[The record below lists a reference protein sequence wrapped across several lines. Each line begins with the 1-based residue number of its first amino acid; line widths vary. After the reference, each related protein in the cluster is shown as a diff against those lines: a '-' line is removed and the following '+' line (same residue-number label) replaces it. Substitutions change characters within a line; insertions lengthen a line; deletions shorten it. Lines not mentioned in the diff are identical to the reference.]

1 MNITENTVLITGGT
15 GGIGF
20 ELAKQLMALGNTVI
34 VTGRDQKRLEAAQK
48 KLPGLQIIKSDVAS
62 SAAIQSLHEEATRKF
77 PTLNVIINNAGIM
90 KKLNL
95 HDERNLDELTTEI
108 DTNLVGT
115 VRMVSQFLPHLKTR
129 KNAAIMNVSSGL
141 AFVPFAISP
150 IYSATKA
157 AVHSYSLSLR
167 IQLKKSGVRVF
178 ELAPPVTDTSMIGAF
193 DAEDMEGTKAMTVE
207 NLARDAAAG
216 MKSDR
221 FEIRPGQSNLLQW
234 MSRIAPSFILGQLS
248 KSADRMIDGPKR
260 LAAATVKT

>member
-1 MNITENTVLITGGT
+1 MKITDNTVLITGGT

-20 ELAKQLMALGNTVI
+20 ELAKQLIALGNTVI
-34 VTGRDQKRLEAAQK
+34 VTGRDQARLEAAQQ

-62 SAAIQSLHEEATRKF
+62 SAAIRSLHEQAIQKF
-77 PTLNVIINNAGIM
+77 PALNIVINNAGIM
-90 KKLNL
+90 KKVNL
-95 HDERNLDELTTEI
+95 HDPQNLDELTTEI

-115 VRMVSQFLPHLKTR
+115 VRMVSQFLPHLKSR

-167 IQLKKSGVRVF
+167 VQLKKTSVRVF
-178 ELAPPVTDTSMIGAF
+178 ELAPPVTETAMVDAF
-193 DAEDMEGTKAMTVE
+193 DREDMEGTKAMTVE
-207 NLARDAAAG
+207 ALASEAIAG
-216 MKSDR
+216 MRQDR

-248 KSADRMIDGPKR
+248 KSADRMIGEPK
-260 LAAATVKT
+260 LLGGAAVKT